1 MRWFGFDWRE
11 DARAC
16 MRSLRVRGAA
26 RLLLT
31 RSAVVT
37 KVLRNFMVAVVNNT
51 VVFENKPELWRVAG

>member
-1 MRWFGFDWRE
+1 
-11 DARAC
+11 

-37 KVLRNFMVAVVNNT
+37 KVLRNFMVAVVDNT
-51 VVFENKPELWRVAG
+51 ALLRIGRGRGGVLGNVAKSDGWS